1 MATIKRVVVA
11 TPPKCEFESGF
22 NRWCNRVFTLS
33 SQTGGDVV
41 FYCTKETKEAIIS
54 IAKETKT
61 SVNIAYNL
69 LADWEDF
76 LILTKEVQYN
86 DLLMVVTARKQSI
99 SYTPLLEKLPKQLSN
114 YFSENSFIVLYP
126 EQFKEGEYDR
136 NISERKFI

>member
-1 MATIKRVVVA
+1 
-11 TPPKCEFESGF
+11 
-22 NRWCNRVFTLS
+22 
-33 SQTGGDVV
+33 
-41 FYCTKETKEAIIS
+41 
-54 IAKETKT
+54 
-61 SVNIAYNL
+61 
-69 LADWEDF
+69 
-76 LILTKEVQYN
+76 LTKEVQYN